1 MKYVKLIVSL
11 FLIVAAVVFITTA
24 YKEKFIP
31 IAPSKTGDQKQVT
44 PSGNVILY

>member
-1 MKYVKLIVSL
+1 MKYVHLLIGL
-11 FLIVAAVVFITTA
+11 FLVVAVVIFITTA
-24 YKEKFIP
+24 HKEKFVP

>member
-1 MKYVKLIVSL
+1 MKYVKLLIGL
-11 FLIVAAVVFITTA
+11 FLVVAAVVFIRTA

-31 IAPSKTGDQKQVT
+31 IAPSKTGDHKQVT